1 MSVSS
6 SKQSHCMCQ
15 LAECICLNF
24 QIICS
29 NFLFVFNSLKF
40 KLYLSNLPNVFVCL
54 NNQTVSSCKLSHCM
68 CRPQI
73 AVSSPLPDI
82 SIWPPKTHPP
92 HSRQLAECIYLKK
105 MSTSIGLIIAKC
117 ICLLVSLAC
126 LPPWHFHMT
135 LKTPPHS
142 RHHMGLF
149 GPMGKHPNTNIKD
162 NFTSGTLT
170 FKIDEK
176 SHNCLLLS
184 LSSCIT

>member
-1 MSVSS
+1 MYFSY
-6 SKQSHCMCQ
+6 
-15 LAECICLNF
+15 F
-24 QIICS
+24 QIFSFCI
-29 NFLFVFNSLKF
+29 SLKF
-40 KLYLSNLPNVFVCL
+40 KMYLSKLPIVFVCL
-54 NNQTVSSCKLSHCM
+54 NNQTVSSCKLNHCM

-92 HSRQLAECIYLKK
+92 SLKTTCKMYLFEENVNMYWSNNSK
-105 MSTSIGLIIAKC
+105 MYLSTIF
-117 ICLLVSLAC
+117 C
-126 LPPWHFHMT
+126 LPPSLT
-135 LKTPPHS
+135 SPYDPQDSPLTQDTT
-142 RHHMGLF
+142 RDCLGV
-149 GPMGKHPNTNIKD
+149 HPNTNIKD